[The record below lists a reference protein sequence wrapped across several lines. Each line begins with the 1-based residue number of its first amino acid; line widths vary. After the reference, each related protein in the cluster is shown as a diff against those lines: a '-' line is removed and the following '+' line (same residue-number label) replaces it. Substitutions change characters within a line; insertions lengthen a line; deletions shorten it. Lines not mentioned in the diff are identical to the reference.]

1 MIPPR
6 IQMEYLDVI
15 QVLGRNG
22 WRDECASGGRE
33 EGWKL
38 MKGGIEREEG
48 RGAAKKEK
56 HDRQI

>member
-1 MIPPR
+1 
-6 IQMEYLDVI
+6 MEYLDVI

-48 RGAAKKEK
+48 RGGAKKEK
-56 HDRQI
+56 CDRQI